1 MRQYTHS
8 VQPMYTD
15 FYCRVSPAEMA
26 RMIIGDTIL
35 QLERDGISRQKLI
48 DEKCGGWMVDKFRL
62 EQFRPLGYH
71 DSMTIEISPRREKGV
86 RIYYTAWVRSGGE
99 LAAQA
104 QLSFFAVEFYERR
117 ILRLSELAHL
127 WNEPAQPGKNME
139 KAAWRGPMEELG
151 SCTVRMSDCD
161 SNQHLT
167 SPKYLDFICDQ
178 TGFWAGG
185 EKLCA
190 LMQVD
195 YVSECRPGDALRFFT
210 AAEGDRVFVRGTHA
224 DGTTAFDAVCRYTQL
239 SVDTAGNR

>member
-1 MRQYTHS
+1 M
-8 VQPMYTD
+8 
-15 FYCRVSPAEMA
+15 
-26 RMIIGDTIL
+26 
-35 QLERDGISRQKLI
+35 
-48 DEKCGGWMVDKFRL
+48 
-62 EQFRPLGYH
+62 
-71 DSMTIEISPRREKGV
+71 

-178 TGFWAGG
+178 TGFWAGETRMMTRLQIDYIKECMTG
-185 EKLCA
+185 DHIRLGTIVRDGVYIV
-190 LMQVD
+190 QGIHVD
-195 YVSECRPGDALRFFT
+195 GRPCFNARFEYV
-210 AAEGDRVFVRGTHA
+210 
-224 DGTTAFDAVCRYTQL
+224 
-239 SVDTAGNR
+239 